1 MENHQIPH
9 DTCYSI
15 IPLLK
20 SWYNIIEI
28 WNLTFIALNNN
39 IPTVKN
45 DHCFTKWNKV
55 LSLHLFFCC
64 FINFGY
70 KMGIGSKPTLS
81 LKHVLNVQIRQSAVS
96 MWLNGVKVE
105 IACHI
110 FVIIRWL
117 TVYVSR
123 NSKICCCL
131 HAQKFTL
138 TSRLSLYRSIIRRQP
153 VEFSLLL
160 QIMPHATDE
169 LR

>member
-1 MENHQIPH
+1 MI
-9 DTCYSI
+9 S
-15 IPLLK
+15 
-20 SWYNIIEI
+20 
-28 WNLTFIALNNN
+28 
-39 IPTVKN
+39 
-45 DHCFTKWNKV
+45 CFTKWNKV

-70 KMGIGSKPTLS
+70 KMGFGSKPALS
-81 LKHVLNVQIRQSAVS
+81 LKHVLNVQIRCLQSVCGWMGSRWKLHA
-96 MWLNGVKVE
+96 
-105 IACHI
+105 I

-138 TSRLSLYRSIIRRQP
+138 TSRISLYRRQP

-160 QIMPHATDE
+160 QIMPHATWVMLTHQTQSKVVSASICMQKLPEREKESVQWPDNHD
-169 LR
+169 LLWFGFFS